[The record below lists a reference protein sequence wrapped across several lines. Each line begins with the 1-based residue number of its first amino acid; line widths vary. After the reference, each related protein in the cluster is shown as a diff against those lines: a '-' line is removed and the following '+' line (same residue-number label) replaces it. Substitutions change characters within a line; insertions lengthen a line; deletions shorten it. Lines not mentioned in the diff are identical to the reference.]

1 MSVFANYSRYYNL
14 LYKDKNYRG
23 EAKFVHELLATHA
36 PNAKSILELGCGTG
50 IHATLLAELGYEVYG
65 VDLSEGMLEQA
76 QQKSNSLSPELSSRL
91 QFSQGDVRNVR
102 VDRTFDVAISL
113 FHVISYQTSNKD
125 LEDAI
130 ITAKIHLKPGGIF
143 LFDCWYGPTVLSD
156 RPAVRV
162 KRLED
167 EEILVTRVAE
177 PVMYANDNL
186 VDVNYQVFI
195 KNKATQAVEELNE
208 THKMR
213 YLFKPE
219 IEYFLEKNKMKL
231 LDCGEWMTG
240 KDAGFDSWGTYFV
253 CQVV

>member
-76 QQKSNSLSPELSSRL
+76 QQNLNSLSPELSSRL

-130 ITAKIHLKPGGIF
+130 ITAKTHLKPGGIF

-167 EEILVTRVAE
+167 EEIIVTRVAE

-186 VDVNYQVFI
+186 VD
-195 KNKATQAVEELNE
+195 
-208 THKMR
+208 
-213 YLFKPE
+213 
-219 IEYFLEKNKMKL
+219 
-231 LDCGEWMTG
+231 
-240 KDAGFDSWGTYFV
+240 
-253 CQVV
+253 